1 MSNLGAYTIIDRLA
15 VGGVAEIYRARD
27 TRTGT
32 LVVLKK
38 IRADRASD
46 ERTRAEFLREIEF
59 ATRTRHK
66 NIVHGLEVVREGDHV
81 VGVLE
86 YVDGQDLGSIL
97 ARARAQGV
105 ALPHRLATYI
115 LDQILDGLAYIQTLT
130 GDDGRPLRLVHR
142 DLAPKNVFVRYD
154 GEIRVG
160 DFGLCVAT
168 STEPKPR
175 VAGTPG
181 YMSPEQALGEHLD
194 VRSDIYAVGLIGAE
208 LVTGRPAFQLD
219 GLDERA
225 ILELHAS
232 AWRPPFPHD
241 VPSLLALVLE
251 TALSADREDRFAK
264 PETMRDG
271 LRTSEHP
278 PEAALAPV
286 GLATIVRRLFDAE
299 YRATRLPGSMQPFQ
313 WSRHGV
319 PTSPTSPTTAPTTAP
334 TKMPSKP

>member
-1 MSNLGAYTIIDRLA
+1 MSNLGNYAIIDRLA

-38 IRADRASD
+38 LRADRAGV
-46 ERTRAEFLREIEF
+46 ERNRAEFLREIEF

-66 NIVHGLEVVREGDHV
+66 NIVHGLEVVREGDQV

-86 YVDGQDLGSIL
+86 YVDGQDLGTII

-130 GDDGRPLRLVHR
+130 DDDGRPLRLVHR
-142 DLAPKNVFVRYD
+142 DIAPKNVFVRYD

-168 STEPKPR
+168 SMEPKPP

-181 YMSPEQALGEHLD
+181 YMSPEQALGEALD

-208 LVTGRPAFQLD
+208 LVAGRPAFVVD

-232 AWRPPFPHD
+232 AWRAPFSHE
-241 VPSLLALVLE
+241 VPSRLGLVLE

-264 PETMRDG
+264 PETMRQG

-319 PTSPTSPTTAPTTAP
+319 ATSATSPTTTKPP
-334 TKMPSKP
+334 TKA

>member
-1 MSNLGAYTIIDRLA
+1 VSKLGAYTIIDRLA

-27 TRTGT
+27 TRTDT

-38 IRADRASD
+38 LRAEFAAD

-66 NIVHGLEVVREGDHV
+66 NIVHGLEVVRDGDHV
-81 VGVLE
+81 IGVLE

-115 LDQILDGLAYIQTLT
+115 LDQILDGLAYIQTLA
-130 GDDGRPLRLVHR
+130 GDDGRALKLVHR
-142 DLAPKNVFVRYD
+142 DLAPKNIFVRYD

-168 STEPKPR
+168 STEAKPP

-181 YMSPEQALGEHLD
+181 SMSPEQAMGESLD

-208 LVTGRPAFQLD
+208 LVTGRPAFQVA
-219 GLDERA
+219 GLDEQQL
-225 ILELHAS
+225 LELHAA
-232 AWRPPFPHD
+232 AWRPPFSHE
-241 VPSLLALVLE
+241 VPSRLALVLE
-251 TALSADREDRFAK
+251 TALSADREDRFTK
-264 PETMRDG
+264 PETMRQG

-319 PTSPTSPTTAPTTAP
+319 ATSPTSPTTTKAP
-334 TKMPSKP
+334 TKT